1 MAELKSANVT
11 KYDNGGSGDN
21 YIGNGLIKSVE
32 KIWTDTYVLGSVTT
46 NDSIC
51 IARIPANKQ
60 LIDVIVHMPATS
72 DGVTTGTV
80 GLHLATSPIVN
91 SGTASNLGDMKVL
104 SGGVN
109 ETILSVGTSSTLQ
122 VGPSGF
128 LATTGTTELGLW
140 LIMENAGG
148 GTIDTTGGTLKT
160 VVRYT

>member
-72 DGVTTGTV
+72 SAVTTGTV

>member
-1 MAELKSANVT
+1 MSQLKSANVT

-21 YIGNGLIKSVE
+21 YISNGLIKSVE

-51 IARIPANKQ
+51 IARIPAYKQ
-60 LIDVIVHMPATS
+60 LIDVIVHMPVTS
-72 DGVTTGTV
+72 GGSTTSTV
-80 GLHLATSPIVN
+80 GLHLSNSPIVN
-91 SGTASNLGDMKVL
+91 SGTASNLGNMKVL

-109 ETILSVGTSSTLQ
+109 ETILSTGTSCTLQ
-122 VGPSGF
+122 LGPDGF

-140 LIMENAGG
+140 LIKDDAGG
-148 GTIDTTGGTLKT
+148 TTIGTTGGTLKA

>member
-32 KIWTDTYVLGSVTT
+32 KIWTDTYVLGEVTT

-72 DGVTTGTV
+72 GGVTTSTV
-80 GLHLATSPIVN
+80 GLQLSNTPVTN
-91 SGTASNLGDMKVL
+91 SGTASNLGNMKVL

-109 ETILSVGTSSTLQ
+109 ETILSTGTSCTLQ
-122 VGPSGF
+122 LGPDGF
-128 LATTGTTELGLW
+128 LSTTGTTELGLW
-140 LIMENAGG
+140 LIKNDSG
-148 GTIDTTGGTLKT
+148 GTTIGTTGGTLKT

>member
-1 MAELKSANVT
+1 MSQLKSANVT

-72 DGVTTGTV
+72 GGVTTATV
-80 GLHLATSPIVN
+80 ALQLSNTPVTN
-91 SGTASNLGDMKVL
+91 SGTASNLGNMKVL

-109 ETILSVGTSSTLQ
+109 ETILATGTSCTLQ
-122 VGPSGF
+122 LGPSGF
-128 LATTGTTELGLW
+128 LSTTGTTELGLW
-140 LIMENAGG
+140 LIKNDSGG
-148 GTIDTTGGTLKT
+148 ATIGTTGGTLKT

>member
-1 MAELKSANVT
+1 MSQLKSANVT

-21 YIGNGLIKSVE
+21 YISNGLIKSVE

-51 IARIPANKQ
+51 IARIPAYKQ

-72 DGVTTGTV
+72 SAVTTGTV

>member
-32 KIWTDTYVLGSVTT
+32 KIWTDTYTLGSVTT

-72 DGVTTGTV
+72 SAVTTGTV